1 MSTNKQIVDAIAAK
15 TKDFVELAV
24 VTRGNLVESWHRGI
38 AVVTDPEGKT
48 VINRGNG
55 KRLIYPRSAIK
66 PLQTV
71 AMRRAGVDLTGEQLA
86 ITSASHRST
95 KEHIKLVQEILA
107 KAKLPES
114 ALKCPEGIN
123 YNCSGKHA
131 GFLYS
136 CALNDWDTDSYLDLG
151 NPIQQKVIEVLEE
164 FSKERILHT
173 TVDGCG
179 APLHA
184 MTVEGIARAIG
195 SLTKTETELVDTLT
209 SNGWVIS
216 NHGVADAI
224 LLNAGF
230 VAKNGAE
237 GVFAVGTRSGYGI
250 CIKIADGNLRAA
262 PLIALKLLQAI
273 GQLSNTDYQ
282 DLASRLAVPSL
293 GGGVSQGEVIA
304 L

>member
-1 MSTNKQIVDAIAAK
+1 MSSNQQIIDAIAAS

-48 VINRGNG
+48 VLNRGNG

-71 AMRRAGVDLTGEQLA
+71 AMRRVGLDLTGEQLA

-107 KAKLPES
+107 KANLPES
-114 ALKCPEGIN
+114 ALKCPDGIV

-136 CALNDWDTDSYLDLG
+136 CVLNGWDTDSYLDIE

-164 FSKERILHT
+164 FSGEKILHS

-184 MTVEGIARAIG
+184 MTVEGIARATG
-195 SLTKTETELVDTLT
+195 LLTKTETELVDTLT
-209 SNGWVIS
+209 GNGWVIS
-216 NHGVADAI
+216 NHGVPDAV
-224 LLNAGF
+224 LLDSGF
-230 VAKNGAE
+230 IAKNGAE
-237 GVFAVGTRSGYGI
+237 GVFAVGTRLGYGI

-262 PLIALKLLQAI
+262 PLVALKLLFEMQLIGESLFQELSTKLAI
-273 GQLSNTDYQ
+273 
-282 DLASRLAVPSL
+282 PSL
-293 GGGVSQGEVIA
+293 GGGKAQGW
-304 L
+304 LSPL

>member
-1 MSTNKQIVDAIAAK
+1 MSSNQQIIDAIAAS

-48 VINRGNG
+48 VLHRGNG

-71 AMRRAGVDLTGEQLA
+71 AMRRVGLDLTGEQLA

-107 KAKLPES
+107 KANLPES
-114 ALKCPEGIN
+114 ALKCPDGIV

-136 CALNDWDTDSYLDLG
+136 CALNGWDRDSYLDIE

-164 FSKERILHT
+164 FSGEKILYT

-195 SLTKTETELVDTLT
+195 LLTKTETELVDTLT
-209 SNGWVIS
+209 DNGWVIS
-216 NHGVADAI
+216 NHGVPDAI
-224 LLNAGF
+224 LLDAGF

-273 GQLSNTDYQ
+273 GQLSPTNYQ
-282 DLASRLAVPSL
+282 ELAGRLAVPSL
-293 GGGVSQGEVIA
+293 GGGLSQGEIVA

>member
-1 MSTNKQIVDAIAAK
+1 MSTNQQIIDAIAASN
-15 TKDFVELAV
+15 KDFVELAV
-24 VTRGNLVESWHRGI
+24 ITRGNLVESWHRGI

-48 VINRGNG
+48 VVHKGNG

-71 AMRRAGVDLTGEQLA
+71 AMRRAGLDLTGEELA

-95 KEHIKLVQEILA
+95 KEHIKIVQSILA
-107 KAKLPES
+107 KAKLPEA
-114 ALKCPEGIN
+114 ALKCPEGIQ

-131 GFLYS
+131 GFLYT
-136 CALNDWDTDSYLDLG
+136 AEINGWDTDSYLDPAH
-151 NPIQQKVIEVLEE
+151 PIQQKVIEVLEE
-164 FSKERILHT
+164 FSNEKILKT

-195 SLTKTETELVDTLT
+195 LLTKTETELVDTLT

-216 NHGVADAI
+216 NHGVPDAVF
-224 LLNAGF
+224 LDAGF
-230 VAKNGAE
+230 IAKNGAE

-262 PLIALKLLQAI
+262 PLVALKLLFELGLI
-273 GQLSNTDYQ
+273 DDKLHQ
-282 DLASRLAVPSL
+282 DLLGKLVVPSL
-293 GGGVSQGEVIA
+293 GGGQVQGQLIA

>member
-136 CALNDWDTDSYLDLG
+136 CVLNDWDTDSYLDLG

>member
-1 MSTNKQIVDAIAAK
+1 MSSNQQIIDAIAAS

-48 VINRGNG
+48 VLHRGNG

-71 AMRRAGVDLTGEQLA
+71 AMRRVGLDLTGEQLA

-107 KAKLPES
+107 KANLPES
-114 ALKCPEGIN
+114 ALKCPDGIV

-136 CALNDWDTDSYLDLG
+136 CVLNGWDRDSYLDIE

-164 FSKERILHT
+164 FSGEKILYT

-195 SLTKTETELVDTLT
+195 LLTKTETELVDTLT
-209 SNGWVIS
+209 DNGWVIS
-216 NHGVADAI
+216 NHGVPDAI
-224 LLNAGF
+224 LLDAGF

-273 GQLSNTDYQ
+273 GQLSPTNYQ
-282 DLASRLAVPSL
+282 ELAGRLAVPSL
-293 GGGVSQGEVIA
+293 GGGISQGEIVA